1 MQSRCEVCA
10 SFRPEIENQQ
20 PLEILFPEGIV
31 QLCSGHAKM
40 VWALKLR
47 TLAELRKTFAE
58 NVGRRSFVGRRAHQR
73 RRVEGPGKGRRKSD
87 GDRRVAGLGR
97 RSTDVS

>member
-10 SFRPEIENQQ
+10 SFRPEMENGH
-20 PLEILFPEGIV
+20 PLDILFPEGVI
-31 QLCSGHAKM
+31 QLCKGHAKM

-47 TLAELRKTFAE
+47 TLEELRATFAE

-73 RRVEGPGKGRRKSD
+73 RGVEGPAKGRRKSD
-87 GDRRVAGLGR
+87 TDRRMTNPGR
-97 RSTDVS
+97 RSADAS